1 MTLRIDQTRSPAI
14 TSGRRGI
21 GMRGLRA
28 PDMRNVKIPTGR
40 AIRNRV
46 FKDGRGFAFHPV
58 RTTRP
63 DKNMVAMAIRRTA
76 ATKMRRIL
84 MLPWTRLL
92 RGSIPRALRIGD
104 VAR

>member
-1 MTLRIDQTRSPAI
+1 
-14 TSGRRGI
+14 
-21 GMRGLRA
+21 MRK
-28 PDMRNVKIPTGR
+28 VKTPTGR
-40 AIRNRV
+40 AIKSRV
-46 FKDGRGFAFHPV
+46 FKGGRGFAIHPV

-76 ATKMRRIL
+76 ATKIRRSL

-104 VAR
+104 VAK